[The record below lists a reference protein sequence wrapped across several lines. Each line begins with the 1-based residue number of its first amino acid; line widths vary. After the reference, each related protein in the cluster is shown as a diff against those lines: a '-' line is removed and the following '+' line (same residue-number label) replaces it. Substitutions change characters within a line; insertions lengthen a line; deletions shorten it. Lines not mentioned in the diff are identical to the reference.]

1 MRRHGPYPSMVR
13 GGSSRSGSV
22 SSSGSGCGSG
32 CGCGGGGGGGV
43 RRITHAGERTI
54 REQRLAWLAR
64 RVIRLAVGLIAGGRP
79 ARYCLHLQK
88 LSQSPFAA
96 LPAQARALH
105 ATKRRAGGVRRAVD
119 LDHSGR
125 ETAGQAASTAGVG
138 GLNVGGETVH
148 RVVCYVD
155 GVALIVERNH
165 AQNRPEDLLPCDGMA
180 AVVHV
185 SEERRPDVVA
195 NLVPGR
201 LSLTSRQ
208 QRGALLDAGPD
219 EALHPVELRRVD
231 EGADVRARHVGRSY
245 LGFVDG
251 RGGDAQRR
259 GVD

>member
-1 MRRHGPYPSMVR
+1 MQAAAGRR
-13 GGSSRSGSV
+13 
-22 SSSGSGCGSG
+22 
-32 CGCGGGGGGGV
+32 
-43 RRITHAGERTI
+43 A
-54 REQRLAWLAR
+54 
-64 RVIRLAVGLIAGGRP
+64 
-79 ARYCLHLQK
+79 
-88 LSQSPFAA
+88 FAQGA
-96 LPAQARALH
+96 LPH
-105 ATKRRAGGVRRAVD
+105 
-119 LDHSGR
+119 
-125 ETAGQAASTAGVG
+125 
-138 GLNVGGETVH
+138 LNVGGETVH

-245 LGFVDG
+245 LRAG
-251 RGGDAQRR
+251 RWAATNREAGRRAGGDLPAGQRGEPRRHAQR
-259 GVD
+259 